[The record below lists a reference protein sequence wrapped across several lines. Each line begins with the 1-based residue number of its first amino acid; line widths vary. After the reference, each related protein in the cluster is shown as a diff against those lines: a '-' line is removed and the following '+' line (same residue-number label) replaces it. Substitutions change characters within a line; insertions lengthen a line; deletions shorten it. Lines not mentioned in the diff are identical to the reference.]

1 MNTKEYDQKKQ
12 ECWEEYFKHVV
23 CGTDSHEYWFNKIFD
38 CAFAL
43 GKEKETI
50 TQEEIE
56 KAAKKYAA
64 EVDKNVRDLY
74 GIENL
79 PVSLTFGECAAE
91 SFREGVSFALGKQE
105 KDVVG
110 EEMLTVPRKKVLYM
124 YDFNEDI
131 LICDPT
137 HNGAKLL
144 KAKLQELFGSKCLP
158 DEACNVASSD
168 VASSKPKPTEP
179 KFKRCKKVITPSG
192 EVCIIEDT
200 HFENGC
206 WLCLVGDPARWIPE
220 SDLEPYTEPDTS
232 HETPVCESHSGNTSQ
247 KEVNMN
253 SNCNLLKDCDKQF
266 DNILKDSFSKERR
279 LNIAVQMV
287 KAITQCPEII
297 ERIASAEADSLLD
310 DIVDDALHLTDR
322 LISKCE
328 KGGEE

>member
-1 MNTKEYDQKKQ
+1 MDKELINRAWRILPA
-12 ECWEEYFKHVV
+12 EFKRVV
-23 CGTDSHEYWFNKIFD
+23 
-38 CAFAL
+38 
-43 GKEKETI
+43 
-50 TQEEIE
+50 
-56 KAAKKYAA
+56 KAHYVGLNAA
-64 EVDKNVRDLY
+64 YKAYLSKD
-74 GIENL
+74 
-79 PVSLTFGECAAE
+79 SLTNEECDRCNAMREKIVLYNMYFGHHNLTSDAE
-91 SFREGVSFALGKQE
+91 
-105 KDVVG
+105 G

-168 VASSKPKPTEP
+168 VAGSKPKPAEP

-220 SDLEPYTEPDTS
+220 SDLEPYTEPK
-232 HETPVCESHSGNTSQ
+232 ENVNLSQ
-247 KEVNMN
+247 DSAN
-253 SNCNLLKDCDKQF
+253 CDKEF
-266 DNILKDSFSKERR
+266 DNIPKDSFSKERR

-328 KGGEE
+328 KGGFK

>member
-1 MNTKEYDQKKQ
+1 MDKELIDRAWRILPA
-12 ECWEEYFKHVV
+12 EFKRVV
-23 CGTDSHEYWFNKIFD
+23 
-38 CAFAL
+38 
-43 GKEKETI
+43 
-50 TQEEIE
+50 
-56 KAAKKYAA
+56 KAHYVGLNAA
-64 EVDKNVRDLY
+64 YKAYLSKD
-74 GIENL
+74 
-79 PVSLTFGECAAE
+79 SLTNEECDRCNAMREKIVLYNMYFGHHNLTSDAE
-91 SFREGVSFALGKQE
+91 
-105 KDVVG
+105 G

-328 KGGEE
+328 KGGFK

>member
-1 MNTKEYDQKKQ
+1 MDKELINRAWRILPA
-12 ECWEEYFKHVV
+12 EFKRVV
-23 CGTDSHEYWFNKIFD
+23 
-38 CAFAL
+38 
-43 GKEKETI
+43 
-50 TQEEIE
+50 
-56 KAAKKYAA
+56 KAHYVGLNAA
-64 EVDKNVRDLY
+64 YKAYLSKD
-74 GIENL
+74 
-79 PVSLTFGECAAE
+79 SLTNEECDRCNAMREKIVLYNMYFGHHNLTSDAE
-91 SFREGVSFALGKQE
+91 
-105 KDVVG
+105 G

-168 VASSKPKPTEP
+168 VAGSKPKPAEP

-206 WLCLVGDPARWIPE
+206 WLCLVGAPARWIPE
-220 SDLEPYTEPDTS
+220 SDLEPYTEPK
-232 HETPVCESHSGNTSQ
+232 ENVNLSQ
-247 KEVNMN
+247 DSAN
-253 SNCNLLKDCDKQF
+253 CDKEF
-266 DNILKDSFSKERR
+266 DDILKDSFSKERR

-328 KGGEE
+328 KGGFK

>member
-1 MNTKEYDQKKQ
+1 MDKELINRAWRILPA
-12 ECWEEYFKHVV
+12 EFKRVV
-23 CGTDSHEYWFNKIFD
+23 
-38 CAFAL
+38 
-43 GKEKETI
+43 
-50 TQEEIE
+50 
-56 KAAKKYAA
+56 KAHYVGLNAA
-64 EVDKNVRDLY
+64 YKAYLSKD
-74 GIENL
+74 
-79 PVSLTFGECAAE
+79 SLTNEECDRCNAMREKIVLYNMYFGHHNLTSDAE
-91 SFREGVSFALGKQE
+91 
-105 KDVVG
+105 G

-158 DEACNVASSD
+158 DEDCNVASSD
-168 VASSKPKPTEP
+168 VASFKPKPTEP

-328 KGGEE
+328 KEGFK

>member
-1 MNTKEYDQKKQ
+1 MDKELINRAWRILPA
-12 ECWEEYFKHVV
+12 EFKRVV
-23 CGTDSHEYWFNKIFD
+23 
-38 CAFAL
+38 
-43 GKEKETI
+43 
-50 TQEEIE
+50 
-56 KAAKKYAA
+56 KAHYVGLNAA
-64 EVDKNVRDLY
+64 YKAYLSKD
-74 GIENL
+74 
-79 PVSLTFGECAAE
+79 SLTNEECDRCNAMREKIVLYNMYSGHHNLTSDAE
-91 SFREGVSFALGKQE
+91 
-105 KDVVG
+105 G

-168 VASSKPKPTEP
+168 VASNVAGSKPKPAEP
-179 KFKRCKKVITPSG
+179 KFNYKVDDKVRVKGVNNYILCGKVGVIKKLPDK
-192 EVCIIEDT
+192 IEPFNYKIG
-200 HFENGC
+200 FENDKYTY
-206 WLCLVGDPARWIPE
+206 LSE
-220 SDLEPYTEPDTS
+220 EYLEPYTEPDTS
-232 HETPVCESHSGNTSQ
+232 HETSVCENHSDNTSQ

-266 DNILKDSFSKERR
+266 DNILKDGFSKERR

-328 KGGEE
+328 KGGFK

>member
-168 VASSKPKPTEP
+168 VAGSKSKPAEP
-179 KFKRCKKVITPSG
+179 KFKVGDKVRILSLHGSPTPDKGVVDVIAHINKGNRKQMYYLENHYHCAFGFQNPTSNPTPS
-192 EVCIIEDT
+192 
-200 HFENGC
+200 
-206 WLCLVGDPARWIPE
+206 R
-220 SDLEPYTEPDTS
+220 
-232 HETPVCESHSGNTSQ
+232 
-247 KEVNMN
+247 KR
-253 SNCNLLKDCDKQF
+253 
-266 DNILKDSFSKERR
+266 NILRANAKWSTTSSK
-279 LNIAVQMV
+279 
-287 KAITQCPEII
+287 T
-297 ERIASAEADSLLD
+297 DSLKR
-310 DIVDDALHLTDR
+310 DA
-322 LISKCE
+322 
-328 KGGEE
+328 

>member
-1 MNTKEYDQKKQ
+1 MDKKLQDLAWSILPKEFKEEVKEIYDSGIKMMDIRPSAS
-12 ECWEEYFKHVV
+12 EIYA
-23 CGTDSHEYWFNKIFD
+23 NKLSTLEGIFGHHNLTSD
-38 CAFAL
+38 
-43 GKEKETI
+43 
-50 TQEEIE
+50 
-56 KAAKKYAA
+56 A
-64 EVDKNVRDLY
+64 E
-74 GIENL
+74 
-79 PVSLTFGECAAE
+79 
-91 SFREGVSFALGKQE
+91 
-105 KDVVG
+105 G

-328 KGGEE
+328 KGGFK

>member
-1 MNTKEYDQKKQ
+1 MCKDKDYTFEQRIMIRLLFGDDNLTSD
-12 ECWEEYFKHVV
+12 
-23 CGTDSHEYWFNKIFD
+23 
-38 CAFAL
+38 
-43 GKEKETI
+43 
-50 TQEEIE
+50 
-56 KAAKKYAA
+56 A
-64 EVDKNVRDLY
+64 E
-74 GIENL
+74 
-79 PVSLTFGECAAE
+79 
-91 SFREGVSFALGKQE
+91 
-105 KDVVG
+105 G

-200 HFENGC
+200 YFENGC

-220 SDLEPYTEPDTS
+220 SDLEPYTEPK
-232 HETPVCESHSGNTSQ
+232 ENVNLSQ
-247 KEVNMN
+247 DSAN
-253 SNCNLLKDCDKQF
+253 CDKEF
-266 DNILKDSFSKERR
+266 DNIPKDSFSKERR

-287 KAITQCPEII
+287 KAITQCPESQKGLQVRKQTLCSMILWMMRFI
-297 ERIASAEADSLLD
+297 S
-310 DIVDDALHLTDR
+310 LTDSYR
-322 LISKCE
+322 SARKEVSNEHLQTDCGFDSGFDTDGRILHWSSRFANAE
-328 KGGEE
+328 SPAIPMGHNFQWRIGVGRADRNNLYMDRQT

>member
-1 MNTKEYDQKKQ
+1 MDKELINRAWRILPA
-12 ECWEEYFKHVV
+12 EFKRVV
-23 CGTDSHEYWFNKIFD
+23 
-38 CAFAL
+38 
-43 GKEKETI
+43 
-50 TQEEIE
+50 
-56 KAAKKYAA
+56 KAHYVGLNAA
-64 EVDKNVRDLY
+64 YKAYLSKD
-74 GIENL
+74 
-79 PVSLTFGECAAE
+79 SLTNEECDRCNAMREKIVLYNMYFGHHNLTSDAE
-91 SFREGVSFALGKQE
+91 
-105 KDVVG
+105 G

-168 VASSKPKPTEP
+168 VAGSKPKPTEP

-220 SDLEPYTEPDTS
+220 SDLEPYTEPK
-232 HETPVCESHSGNTSQ
+232 ENVNLSQ
-247 KEVNMN
+247 DSAN
-253 SNCNLLKDCDKQF
+253 CDKEF
-266 DNILKDSFSKERR
+266 DDILKDSFSKERR

-310 DIVDDALHLTDR
+310 DIADDALHLTDR

-328 KGGEE
+328 KGGFK

>member
-1 MNTKEYDQKKQ
+1 MDKKLIDIVWKSLPKEYREEVKKMCKDKDYTFEQ
-12 ECWEEYFKHVV
+12 RIMIRLLF
-23 CGTDSHEYWFNKIFD
+23 GDDNLTSD
-38 CAFAL
+38 
-43 GKEKETI
+43 
-50 TQEEIE
+50 
-56 KAAKKYAA
+56 A
-64 EVDKNVRDLY
+64 E
-74 GIENL
+74 
-79 PVSLTFGECAAE
+79 
-91 SFREGVSFALGKQE
+91 
-105 KDVVG
+105 G

-200 HFENGC
+200 YFENGC

-220 SDLEPYTEPDTS
+220 SDLEPYTEPK
-232 HETPVCESHSGNTSQ
+232 ENVNLSQ
-247 KEVNMN
+247 DSAN
-253 SNCNLLKDCDKQF
+253 CDKEF
-266 DNILKDSFSKERR
+266 DNIPKDSFSKERR

-328 KGGEE
+328 KGGFK

>member
-1 MNTKEYDQKKQ
+1 MINRAWRILPAE
-12 ECWEEYFKHVV
+12 FKRVV
-23 CGTDSHEYWFNKIFD
+23 
-38 CAFAL
+38 
-43 GKEKETI
+43 
-50 TQEEIE
+50 
-56 KAAKKYAA
+56 KAHYVGLNAA
-64 EVDKNVRDLY
+64 YKAYLSKD
-74 GIENL
+74 
-79 PVSLTFGECAAE
+79 SLTNEECDRCNAMREKIVLYNMYFGHHNLTSDAE
-91 SFREGVSFALGKQE
+91 
-105 KDVVG
+105 G

-168 VASSKPKPTEP
+168 VAGSKPKPTEP

-220 SDLEPYTEPDTS
+220 SDLEPYTEPK
-232 HETPVCESHSGNTSQ
+232 ENVNLSQ
-247 KEVNMN
+247 DSAN
-253 SNCNLLKDCDKQF
+253 CDKEF
-266 DNILKDSFSKERR
+266 DDILKDSFSKERR

-328 KGGEE
+328 KGGFK